1 MNTLLERIQSVF
13 NKKSD
18 DQIKLEKGY
27 NPELI
32 SQIQSQGGVSFKSGN
47 YIKTGDGY
55 ISCVHVYKYQTLVTD
70 FWLEQLMSMENAL
83 VTLDIA
89 TPNKKEMIEEI
100 NKAMSEQNTRYGNAK
115 DNIDRI
121 DAEKNYIEL
130 NDLYSSITEGELMK
144 RVLLRAYVYGK
155 TFDELETN
163 VKETI
168 EELESYNFRGAV
180 FVNEQEWE
188 WESIFTSYTNQQEYM
203 NKRKGKEIPSM
214 TISGGYPFHFTHL
227 NDEHGTYYG
236 TTDTNGSVIFDLFHK
251 DSQRKYYNA
260 LMIGK
265 MGSGKSTMLK
275 KVVQDNAIKGDK
287 VRILDVTGE
296 FKTLVEK
303 LGGKEI
309 ALDGSEGII
318 NPLEVFK
325 TVTNEDGSTNI
336 GGSFTQHISKMSI
349 LYSFL
354 SGNPDDSEIKV
365 FKVLLRKLYIKK
377 GLWNE
382 EHLLDITNFDVND
395 YPIFSDLLQLVYEEL
410 YENIEEKIIHS
421 NLSNNHSN
429 RLENIALTLDDIVQ
443 NYGDIFNGVSS
454 VANFE
459 DELIVSFPLRNL
471 TNLEDRVFQAQ
482 IFSIMNLLWDGM
494 ISDGSPQFSAYNNG
508 ELNFD
513 EAMKYLIV
521 IDEAHHLINTDDISQ
536 PAVDFLVK
544 FMREARKYFGGL
556 FFASHLITDFVP
568 DGSKTQNAE
577 NVKNLFRLTQY
588 KFISEQD
595 AESTEKLKTVFD
607 GQLTES
613 ELKVI
618 PRLSTGSTILA
629 ISGLTNITFDVDVSP
644 SELAIFGGG
653 A

>member
-1 MNTLLERIQSVF
+1 
-13 NKKSD
+13 
-18 DQIKLEKGY
+18 
-27 NPELI
+27 
-32 SQIQSQGGVSFKSGN
+32 
-47 YIKTGDGY
+47 
-55 ISCVHVYKYQTLVTD
+55 
-70 FWLEQLMSMENAL
+70 
-83 VTLDIA
+83 
-89 TPNKKEMIEEI
+89 
-100 NKAMSEQNTRYGNAK
+100 
-115 DNIDRI
+115 
-121 DAEKNYIEL
+121 
-130 NDLYSSITEGELMK
+130 
-144 RVLLRAYVYGK
+144 
-155 TFDELETN
+155 
-163 VKETI
+163 
-168 EELESYNFRGAV
+168 
-180 FVNEQEWE
+180 
-188 WESIFTSYTNQQEYM
+188 
-203 NKRKGKEIPSM
+203 
-214 TISGGYPFHFTHL
+214 
-227 NDEHGTYYG
+227 
-236 TTDTNGSVIFDLFHK
+236 
-251 DSQRKYYNA
+251 
-260 LMIGK
+260 
-265 MGSGKSTMLK
+265 
-275 KVVQDNAIKGDK
+275 AIKGDK

-494 ISDGSPQFSAYNNG
+494 ISDSSPQFSAYNNG

-556 FFASHLITDFVP
+556 CFASHLITDFVP
-568 DGSKTQNAE
+568 DSSKTQNAE

-618 PRLSTGSTILA
+618 PRLSIGSTILA
-629 ISGLTNITFDVDVSP
+629 IS
-644 SELAIFGGG
+644 
-653 A
+653 